1 METLN
6 RDEVA
11 TRVRELLAETLH
23 RDSGE
28 INLDDRLEDLG
39 VASIDLITLVFELED
54 AFGRTLEDE
63 DIAGLTTVGSVVD
76 FLVDGGAGVFLG
88 TGVGGLC
95 SCLESNRFVVLD
107 QPRRALQEL
116 EGTEAVLAELAI
128 PRAFNPFSVAM
139 TMPNASA
146 AALSIKLGLCGPCRT
161 FTGAC
166 ASGTVALG
174 QAFRALRQGECDLA
188 LTGGVEFLGDPF
200 GGPFRG
206 FDAVGALA
214 AGSLPPD
221 QLNRPLYRAR

>member
-76 FLVDGGAGVFLG
+76 FLVDGGAGG
-88 TGVGGLC
+88 
-95 SCLESNRFVVLD
+95 
-107 QPRRALQEL
+107 
-116 EGTEAVLAELAI
+116 
-128 PRAFNPFSVAM
+128 
-139 TMPNASA
+139 
-146 AALSIKLGLCGPCRT
+146 
-161 FTGAC
+161 
-166 ASGTVALG
+166 
-174 QAFRALRQGECDLA
+174 
-188 LTGGVEFLGDPF
+188 
-200 GGPFRG
+200 
-206 FDAVGALA
+206 
-214 AGSLPPD
+214 
-221 QLNRPLYRAR
+221 